1 MSIPHVSS
9 HVLPSSLYMHTHIH
23 LWQDNQRTII
33 CHQWLYSTVQ
43 LSTQEIAWN
52 ETETEQG
59 CTLIVCDIIQV
70 HWWQLN
76 TSIEIAVSLVII
88 SWTCSLKIPS
98 VRLTLPWNTFSIMP
112 STACYLSLESLASAS
127 HLNSF
132 DLWSYWFD
140 FLVVFVRCYIAYR
153 FLWRL
158 SFFPSCSKHYVIM
171 LQYFLLL
178 LDIMCFLFTVCVS
191 PLQQVL
197 WDFIT
202 RHVICG
208 WLLW

>member
-1 MSIPHVSS
+1 MCYL
-9 HVLPSSLYMHTHIH
+9 LPLYTHTHTHIH
-23 LWQDNQRTII
+23 LWRDNQRTII

-52 ETETEQG
+52 ETEIEQG
-59 CTLIVCDIIQV
+59 CTLVICGIIQV
-70 HWWQLN
+70 HWWQLS

-98 VRLTLPWNTFSIMP
+98 VRSTLPWNTFSIMP
-112 STACYLSLESLASAS
+112 STACCLSLEFLASAS

-132 DLWSYWFD
+132 VLWSYWFD
-140 FLVVFVRCYIAYR
+140 FFGSFCLMLHCLQVFYEDWAFSRAVV
-153 FLWRL
+153 
-158 SFFPSCSKHYVIM
+158 SIM

-178 LDIMCFLFTVCVS
+178 LDIMCFLFAVCIS

-197 WDFIT
+197 WDFIII
-202 RHVICG
+202 HVVCG